1 MNSSGNKYDISYAL
15 NGNDIMR
22 ILNGNTNI
30 IEYSDLYNVDR
41 IEDVMVNDTV
51 VILYRSSEDT
61 AHWCCLFIN
70 QDNNPEFFDP
80 YGLVIDSEIDRIK
93 DMNPIYADN
102 YYHNEKR
109 LIELLLKGNYKQ
121 IEYNEHKLQQ
131 MKNTINDCGRHVA
144 MRLLFKDYS
153 LEDYVKLLTENL
165 KGRTYDELIVD
176 ATNKLI

>member
-15 NGNDIMR
+15 NGDDIMH
-22 ILNGNTNI
+22 ILDGKTNI
-30 IEYSDLYNVDR
+30 IEYAELYNVDR
-41 IEDVMVNDTV
+41 LEDVMVHDSV
-51 VILYRSSEDT
+51 VILYRSSENT

-70 QDNNPEFFDP
+70 QDGNPEFFDP

-93 DMNPIYADN
+93 DINPVYADN
-102 YYHNEKR
+102 YYDKKR

-121 IEYNEHKLQQ
+121 IEYNEYKLQQ
-131 MKNTINDCGRHVA
+131 MNNHINDCGRHVA

-165 KGRTYDELIVD
+165 KGRNYDELIVD